1 MREDDA
7 IKRAARDGFIF
18 GTGYFY
24 MDEEGAHYVDP
35 RDVLSSRKM
44 TKKRESNTLKTKKRA
59 IS

>member
-35 RDVLSSRKM
+35 RDVVIEPEDDEKEGNQHLEDQ
-44 TKKRESNTLKTKKRA
+44 KKSD
-59 IS
+59 

>member
-35 RDVLSSRKM
+35 RDVVIEPEDDEKEGKHHLED
-44 TKKRESNTLKTKKRA
+44 KRV
-59 IS
+59 